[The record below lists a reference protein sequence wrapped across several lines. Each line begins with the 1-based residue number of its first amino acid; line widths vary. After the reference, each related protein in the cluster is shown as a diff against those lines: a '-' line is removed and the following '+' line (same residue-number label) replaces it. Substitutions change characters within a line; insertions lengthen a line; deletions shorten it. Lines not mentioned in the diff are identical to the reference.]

1 MVELVQAMRDG
12 EKETITI
19 NTTPQINIPQSHTKN
34 SNPIQSQRPRPKKKR
49 KEKKKSI
56 IIKKGASL
64 MSFGGFIENSTG
76 GGGARIVTDIS
87 YRNSN
92 VNNHHN
98 MRSGALAQPRLVS
111 PPLTKSMFN
120 SSPGL
125 SLGLVRQPLSLT
137 QIF

>member
-1 MVELVQAMRDG
+1 
-12 EKETITI
+12 
-19 NTTPQINIPQSHTKN
+19 
-34 SNPIQSQRPRPKKKR
+34 
-49 KEKKKSI
+49 
-56 IIKKGASL
+56 

-98 MRSGALAQPRLVS
+98 KRFGALAQPRLVS

-120 SSPGL
+120 SSPRL
-125 SLGLVRQPLSLT
+125 FLGLVQQPISLT
-137 QIF
+137 QIFWL

>member
-1 MVELVQAMRDG
+1 
-12 EKETITI
+12 
-19 NTTPQINIPQSHTKN
+19 
-34 SNPIQSQRPRPKKKR
+34 
-49 KEKKKSI
+49 
-56 IIKKGASL
+56 
-64 MSFGGFIENSTG
+64 MSFGGFIENSIG

-98 MRSGALAQPRLVS
+98 KRSGALAQPRLVS

-120 SSPGL
+120 SSPRL